1 MKKTLRVIRKFFRFS
16 REILRAVLD
25 YRRSV
30 RKAGL
35 HEDYPAKAEW
45 LQRWSR
51 RVLKS
56 LDVDWSSEGKIPER
70 GILASTH
77 VSYLDVLVIAAQV
90 KTVFVSK
97 SQVRNWPIV
106 GWVTSLAG
114 TLYVSREHRGDVKR
128 VAEAFGA
135 VIEKGLVAVVFP
147 EGTSTDSH
155 EIRPFYS
162 SLFEPAVEGG
172 FPITGAWVGYK
183 VPEPYRIESHVCFW
197 GDMGF
202 VPHLIRLMST
212 PKIEAKLVFGKTI
225 EKPDDRK
232 EAARVLR
239 EDVIGIARAEGYLS
253 S

>member
-1 MKKTLRVIRKFFRFS
+1 MERTLRVTRKFFRFS
-16 REILRAVLD
+16 REILRAVSD
-25 YRRSV
+25 YRLSV
-30 RKAGL
+30 QKAGL

-56 LDVDWSSEGKIPER
+56 LDVEWKCDGKIPER

-90 KTVFVSK
+90 KTVFVAK
-97 SQVRNWPIV
+97 RQVREWPLV

-128 VAEAFGA
+128 VAESFRT
-135 VIEKGLVAVVFP
+135 VIEKGLVAVFFP

-183 VPEPYRIESHVCFW
+183 VPKPYRIESDVCFW

-202 VPHLIRLMST
+202 MTHLIRLMSI
-212 PKIEAKLVFGKTI
+212 PKIKAKLVFGKTL
-225 EKPDDRK
+225 EKPESRK

-239 EDVIGIARAEGYLS
+239 EDVIRIAQAEGYLS